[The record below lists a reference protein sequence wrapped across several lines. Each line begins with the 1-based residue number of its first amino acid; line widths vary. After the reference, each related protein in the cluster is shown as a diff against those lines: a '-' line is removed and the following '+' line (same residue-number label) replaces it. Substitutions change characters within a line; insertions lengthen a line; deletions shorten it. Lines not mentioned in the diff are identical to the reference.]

1 MIFDLT
7 ETKREHMDEVSLFGI
22 ERWLYSNN
30 LLQIIEAPI
39 TQFLIVTEKGSCYR
53 ESFLQ

>member
-7 ETKREHMDEVSLFGI
+7 ETKREHMDEVRLFGS

-30 LLQIIEAPI
+30 LLRVIEALI
-39 TQFLIVTEKGSCYR
+39 TQFLIVTEK
-53 ESFLQ
+53 

>member
-30 LLQIIEAPI
+30 LLKIIEAPI
-39 TQFLIVTEKGSCYR
+39 TQFLIVTEKGS
-53 ESFLQ
+53 